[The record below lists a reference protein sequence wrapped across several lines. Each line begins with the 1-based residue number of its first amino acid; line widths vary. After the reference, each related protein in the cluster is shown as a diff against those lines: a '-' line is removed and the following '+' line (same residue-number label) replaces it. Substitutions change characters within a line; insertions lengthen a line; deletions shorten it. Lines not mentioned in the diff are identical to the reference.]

1 MMVSQNIFF
10 SKEECDELVT
20 LCENVGYNQT
30 CKINAVNPWDILRI
44 HDTKL
49 KEKVLKRY
57 KEVFLNTTLFPFD
70 LNKITT
76 DEVYLSLTRYYDGR
90 FLEMHRDIS
99 VELTTVIV
107 LTNEYSD
114 GRFVLSEDELYI
126 ENKSPDESLLY
137 TINQGYGLTFNGGD
151 IYHGVMPVTTGI
163 RKSLNVWINSSSF
176 KIQVGNTDVL
186 VKTNKTFV

>member
-1 MMVSQNIFF
+1 MVSQNIFF